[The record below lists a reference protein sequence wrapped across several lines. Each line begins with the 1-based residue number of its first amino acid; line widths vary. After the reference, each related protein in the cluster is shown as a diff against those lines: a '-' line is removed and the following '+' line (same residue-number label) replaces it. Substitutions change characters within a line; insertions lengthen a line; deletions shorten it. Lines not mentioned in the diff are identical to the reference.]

1 MSIVNIRYNN
11 KLIASTNQNKTY
23 TLNCANQIMDSD
35 LVIEIV
41 EESLK
46 YELNTSG
53 NSYKVAG
60 LGNMQQS
67 SFEIPETLN
76 GFPVSTIGK
85 KGLAWSPAKTI
96 KLGKNVTTLE
106 AQAFYCCLQ
115 LTSIDL
121 SNVQSIDFDAFESC
135 AKLSHVIISSGV
147 QISGN
152 PFPYCTALKRVTFYG
167 TKGDWNNIKNYF
179 PTDVSVTFITEE

>member
-1 MSIVNIRYNN
+1 MGSHTRRRPVLYESSNYQDTEIFWKDGGAIMSVVNIKYNN

-60 LGNMQQS
+60 LGNM
-67 SFEIPETLN
+67 
-76 GFPVSTIGK
+76 
-85 KGLAWSPAKTI
+85 
-96 KLGKNVTTLE
+96 
-106 AQAFYCCLQ
+106 
-115 LTSIDL
+115 
-121 SNVQSIDFDAFESC
+121 
-135 AKLSHVIISSGV
+135 
-147 QISGN
+147 
-152 PFPYCTALKRVTFYG
+152 
-167 TKGDWNNIKNYF
+167 
-179 PTDVSVTFITEE
+179 